1 MAEPKD
7 IQQIAFLEHIKS
19 MIASRFSPAFS
30 EADADLTI
38 TTADFCERIAE
49 FNGIEMDKE
58 SVVLMLQEMN
68 FKSIP
73 NAQMHFVWL
82 LKEN

>member
-1 MAEPKD
+1 MAEKKD

-19 MIASRFSPAFS
+19 MIASRFSPAYC
-30 EADADLTI
+30 EAEADLTI
-38 TTADFCERIAE
+38 TTADLCERIEE

-58 SVVLMLQEMN
+58 SLVLLLQEMN

-73 NAQMHFVWL
+73 NAQLHFVWL